1 MGQFGK
7 ERYNMRQLIAKPD
20 SSKNQFEIMNSPNNL
35 LCLLLMVVCLVTCC
49 VGISSNECQ
58 AQQRTWT
65 DTSGTYKIEAEL
77 VKVSEAEDGLQA
89 ELLMADGK
97 RMAIVVSMLCEA
109 DQLIAKRYH
118 ADSLKKTARQP
129 DKESLEPENKE
140 VVSAHPEDG
149 IVSRPIGAPL
159 EMATKNLDNRNI
171 TTLKFDPASA
181 IRLDREIQRDEKGR
195 PMENPVYL
203 VKVTDRQLEYLPRN
217 VRTIVDQLV
226 DPKVAV
232 DVKRRAIDSL
242 KKKWPQGRHPGL
254 LNVMIN
260 MLSHNDKFLRLSAL
274 DLLANHDSDQSL
286 IYIFAR
292 IDDVSFDV
300 RWRTYEILTQ
310 LRDPRIIPELCER
323 LDGSDRTKIAGV
335 LQAFGST
342 STPWVHPWIAVE
354 NDESVLLN
362 ACQLLGKIG
371 DLESLE
377 TLQKVVD
384 HESLLIRSQAENS
397 IDRIRKRVSARAS
410 KSPKRR

>member
-1 MGQFGK
+1 
-7 ERYNMRQLIAKPD
+7 MRLMIFCLIAC
-20 SSKNQFEIMNSPNNL
+20 S
-35 LCLLLMVVCLVTCC
+35 VGVT
-49 VGISSNECQ
+49 SNECR

-77 VKVSEAEDGLQA
+77 VKVSDGEKGLQA

-97 RMAIVVSMLCEA
+97 RMAIEVSMLCEA
-109 DQLIAKRYH
+109 DRLLAKKFL
-118 ADSLKKTARQP
+118 ADSQKKPEPNPAETTSNAETTAESKSEEKEDNAYQP
-129 DKESLEPENKE
+129 EE
-140 VVSAHPEDG
+140 G

-159 EMATKNLDNRNI
+159 AMATKNLDNRNI

-195 PMENPVYL
+195 PTENPVYE

-217 VRTIVDQLV
+217 VRSIVDQLI

-260 MLSHNDKFLRLSAL
+260 TLSHDDKFLRLSAL

-292 IDDVSFDV
+292 IDDISFDV
-300 RWRTYEILTQ
+300 RWRTYETLTQ

-323 LDGSDRTKIAGV
+323 LDGSDRTNIAGV

-342 STPWVHPWIAVE
+342 STPWVHPWITADGDE
-354 NDESVLLN
+354 NVLLN

-371 DLESLE
+371 DSKSLE
-377 TLQKVVD
+377 ALQKIVD
-384 HESLLIRSQAENS
+384 HESLLVRSQAENS
-397 IDRIRKRVSARAS
+397 IERIRKRLTARAS